1 MLNQKIG
8 QKSQIDIKQIVLK
21 IMIIL
26 QNYIIFMVY
35 GQETDFVIKMEIL
48 MTYTCLQEK
57 MKQILHS
64 FMINLSKNYSIENV
78 YMFIKIKN
86 RQEDLPTKIYF

>member
-1 MLNQKIG
+1 
-8 QKSQIDIKQIVLK
+8 
-21 IMIIL
+21 
-26 QNYIIFMVY
+26 
-35 GQETDFVIKMEIL
+35 
-48 MTYTCLQEK
+48 

-64 FMINLSKNYSIENV
+64 FMINLSKNYSIENA